1 MEKRT
6 AKPDYIKPIID
17 ALTKLGTTTEEELLK
32 EIYQTIHD
40 KLYTDD
46 YVVLPNGEPRWRNQ
60 AQNMLDGLIETG
72 AVSKEKGLLKL
83 IENPRP

>member
-6 AKPDYIKPIID
+6 AKPEYIPPIIS
-17 ALTKLGTTTEEELLK
+17 ALTKLGKATEEELLK
-32 EIYQTIHD
+32 EIYQTIQD
-40 KLYTDD
+40 KLYAED

-60 AQNMLDGLIETG
+60 AQNMLDGLIESG

-83 IENPRP
+83 SEKPQP